1 MHPTTVHCFYSQL
14 QVEQP
19 LAHQSLS
26 HTNAA
31 LLVPDSADHMHLILN
46 FPSQYHTGHM
56 TQLPPSC
63 TPIPLPVPPSQF
75 YQNSSSSDM
84 HPQPI
89 CQTLKPTSPHT
100 ATYVDQVQ
108 DTQYVHMPTVSTYGH
123 LKQSHTPIF
132 PPSITKVK
140 PVSNLSRH
148 QDRSTANYYP
158 QLHTMQPGLAPP
170 SLHTC
175 PSTIQCFWP
184 AHHRATQT
192 PLHCHSQP
200 YATHSLSGN
209 SDVHEGELEVSSAAK
224 RPCYTRSVYLD
235 PGTTQGLSSRLS
247 LSPAL
252 IKYAQYLRVCYTR
265 TCLPE
270 NNKFPPSP
278 SKHYIN
284 LAYIARRTQSKHES
298 EKFKMAMV
306 RGEIDEIAHDKGLD
320 FSHVAETLPDGSY
333 PQLVLVEGAPGVGK
347 TTFAWEFCKKW
358 GKGEF
363 KQEYSLV
370 ILLRL
375 RDKRIQEAK
384 CSEISS
390 TILMRHF
397 LMSLQWN

>member
-46 FPSQYHTGHM
+46 FPSQYHTGHI

-75 YQNSSSSDM
+75 YQNSSSSNM

-108 DTQYVHMPTVSTYGH
+108 VTQYVHMPTVSTYGH

-175 PSTIQCFWP
+175 PSTIQRFWP

-265 TCLPE
+265 NLFTRKQQISSQPL
-270 NNKFPPSP
+270 KTLHQPSI
-278 SKHYIN
+278 H
-284 LAYIARRTQSKHES
+284 
-298 EKFKMAMV
+298 
-306 RGEIDEIAHDKGLD
+306 
-320 FSHVAETLPDGSY
+320 
-333 PQLVLVEGAPGVGK
+333 
-347 TTFAWEFCKKW
+347 CKKNTV
-358 GKGEF
+358 K
-363 KQEYSLV
+363 
-370 ILLRL
+370 
-375 RDKRIQEAK
+375 
-384 CSEISS
+384 
-390 TILMRHF
+390 T
-397 LMSLQWN
+397 